1 MFVVVALETKRKP
14 RKKNKKKTNKIT
26 RAKRRKRTMDDV
38 IHELTGLIGD
48 MCHLGRKCYICRV
61 RLTPK
66 KAKRKIEVVGKLK
79 PIVLF
84 K

>member
-1 MFVVVALETKRKP
+1 
-14 RKKNKKKTNKIT
+14 
-26 RAKRRKRTMDDV
+26 MDDV